1 MRYLLLL
8 YGDAAAEAALDD
20 GERRAIVDAHMAL
33 VARLAERGALVAA
46 EALAGGERARTV
58 RPRASGRPLV
68 RDGPFAETKEQLG
81 GIFEIE
87 CDSLDEAI
95 EAASRVPVARRG
107 SVEIRPLVE

>member
-46 EALAGGERARTV
+46 EALAGGERARMV
-58 RPRASGRPLV
+58 RPGAAGRPLV
-68 RDGPFAETKEQLG
+68 TDGPFAETKEQLG
-81 GIFEIE
+81 GFYLVDCATDEEASELAAEIPPSPGLVVE
-87 CDSLDEAI
+87 V
-95 EAASRVPVARRG
+95 RPVAG
-107 SVEIRPLVE
+107 